1 LTNIRFT
8 VILVKSI
15 NKYGKSRRDD
25 NMKLTTKELLIT
37 ALFTALMAAGAFIR
51 IPFPLLPVT
60 LQTFICALAGMVLGP
75 RLGAISMAVYTLLGL
90 AGVPIFAKG
99 GGIAYVFDTSF
110 GFILGFIACAAV
122 VGMISSKTKKPS
134 FLNNLKALVPGLIVT
149 YAIGIS
155 YMLLIM
161 RVYMGNEQAGL
172 IFLLGANLPYIIKD
186 IVLYIIIAAA
196 GVSMIPA
203 VRKALPGTAPKQA

>member
-1 LTNIRFT
+1 
-8 VILVKSI
+8 
-15 NKYGKSRRDD
+15 
-25 NMKLTTKELLIT
+25 MKLTVKELILT

-60 LQTFICALAGMVLGP
+60 LQTFICALAGIILGP
-75 RLGAISMAVYTLLGL
+75 RLGAISMTVYTLLGL

-99 GGIAYVFDTSF
+99 GGITYVFDTSF
-110 GFILGFIACAAV
+110 GFILGFIAGAAV
-122 VGMISSKTKKPS
+122 IGKISSLQKKPS
-134 FLNNLKALVPGLIVT
+134 LLNNLKALMPGLVVIYV
-149 YAIGIS
+149 IGIV

-161 RVYMGNEQAGL
+161 RVYMGNEQASL

-196 GVSMIPA
+196 GVSVMPA
-203 VRKALPGTAPKQA
+203 IRKALPDRSAKHAQ